1 MQDRQSCEGA
11 GEAWRRSESGA
22 SRRTGQAT
30 AGAAD
35 GAGGKGLL
43 CRGGGGQACWTGQLR
58 QGGQARAWGGKL
70 GRQSAGADGRRNL
83 TAADPKIKD
92 FRPEN

>member
-22 SRRTGQAT
+22 SKRTGQAT

-43 CRGGGGQACWTGQLR
+43 CRGGAGVLNGSAEARRPGKSLGGE
-58 QGGQARAWGGKL
+58 L

-83 TAADPKIKD
+83 TAADPKIKEY
-92 FRPEN
+92 RPEN

>member
-43 CRGGGGQACWTGQLR
+43 CRGGRGVGALGGPAETRRSGKSLGGQA
-58 QGGQARAWGGKL
+58 GQAVGWGPRAPEL
-70 GRQSAGADGRRNL
+70 DRRRL
-83 TAADPKIKD
+83 
-92 FRPEN
+92 EN